1 MTAILFG
8 SISTLSD
15 SSELQRSAFNQ
26 AFEQHGLD
34 WRWDRDEYRTLL
46 DSNGGAERVAAYAEE
61 RGQDV
66 DAAAVHATK
75 SEIFQQGLAGTSSPR
90 PGVVDTIKAAK
101 DAGAKLAFV
110 TTTAKANVDAL
121 FDALAP
127 EVQRSDFDVVVTAE
141 DVDDKK
147 PAPEAYTHALQAL
160 GEDAGSAV
168 AIEDNPGGVRS
179 AQAAGL
185 TVVAFPN
192 DNTAEADF
200 SGAEKT
206 DHLDYAAL
214 TAGLGNA

>member
-15 SSELQRSAFNQ
+15 SSELQRSAFNR

-46 DSNGGAERVAAYAEE
+46 DSNGGAERVAAYAEK
-61 RGQDV
+61 RGEDV
-66 DAAAVHATK
+66 DAQAVHATK
-75 SEIFQQGLAGTSSPR
+75 SELFQQGLAGTSTPR
-90 PGVVDTIKAAK
+90 AGVVDTIKAAK

-121 FDALAP
+121 LDALAP

-147 PAPEAYTHALQAL
+147 PAPDAYTRALEQL

-200 SGAEKT
+200 GSAETT
-206 DHLDYAAL
+206 DRLDYSTL
-214 TAGLGNA
+214 TAGLA

>member
-15 SSELQRSAFNQ
+15 SSELQRSAFND

-34 WRWDRDEYRTLL
+34 WQWDRDEYRTLL
-46 DSNGGAERVAAYAEE
+46 GSNGGAARVADYAQE
-61 RGQDV
+61 RGEDV

-75 SEIFQQGLAGTSSPR
+75 SEIFQKGLAGTSSPR
-90 PGVVDTIKAAK
+90 AGVVETIRAAK
-101 DAGAKLAFV
+101 DAGTKLAFV
-110 TTTAKANVDAL
+110 TTTAAANVDAL

-141 DVDDKK
+141 DVDATK
-147 PAPEAYTHALQAL
+147 PAPDAYTHALGAL
-160 GEDAGSAV
+160 GEDASSAI
-168 AIEDNPGGVRS
+168 AIEDNPGGVQS

-200 SGAEKT
+200 GSAETT
-206 DHLDYAAL
+206 DRLEYAAL
-214 TAGLGNA
+214 TADLA